1 MRENEDKVIEELL
14 DEWQNNNVSFKEL
27 LFKLLIEVSKEEK
40 EKDLNKPYIISY
52 KNIVDKTASF
62 LNSEL
67 LVEDPI
73 TASIIFEYLLWNG
86 YFSNEHF
93 YQFRMDERIN
103 NFSSFGADIMRGQ
116 GVCLNNA
123 TMLTDVL
130 KQMDYNVCSSI
141 CYVHKNGEI
150 PKERNN
156 MPPIERNIY
165 SGTTLLEKIKNK
177 KNILVYQLLKPIALK
192 FGNHAIVLN
201 EYDGNVFAI
210 DPTNLCFMTYKEDNV
225 LTSLNGV
232 VDFDLK
238 KTFTSIL
245 NSDSVDKVNDMYN
258 KINNTNN
265 SSIDFLN
272 NDFISNYYL
281 EQINYC
287 ESKKDLLEDFHQ
299 ECKSDIKTIYKT
311 LTKHK

>member
-1 MRENEDKVIEELL
+1 MKNSEENVLEELL
-14 DEWQNNNVSFKEL
+14 KEWENNRISFKEL
-27 LFKLLIEVSKEEK
+27 LSKAMIEASKEEK
-40 EKDLNKPYIISY
+40 EKDLNKPYIIAY

-103 NFSSFGADIMRGQ
+103 DFSSFAADIMSGK

-123 TMLTDVL
+123 VMLCDVL

-141 CYVHKNGEI
+141 CYVHQNEEI
-150 PKERNN
+150 PKDNSN
-156 MPPIERNIY
+156 IPPIERNVY
-165 SGTTLLEKIKNK
+165 KGTTLLEKLNNK
-177 KNILVYQLLKPIALK
+177 KNILVYQLLKPVSTR
-192 FGNHAIVLN
+192 FGNHVIVLN
-201 EYDGNVFAI
+201 EYNGKVFAI
-210 DPTNLCFMTYKEDNV
+210 DPTNLCFMTYKDEDV

-238 KTFTSIL
+238 KPFSYIL
-245 NSDSVDKVNDMYN
+245 NSDSIDKVNDLYN
-258 KINNTNN
+258 KINNKKN
-265 SSIDFLN
+265 SSIDFLSYN
-272 NDFISNYYL
+272 FISNYYL

-299 ECKSDIKTIYKT
+299 ECKSDINTVYKT